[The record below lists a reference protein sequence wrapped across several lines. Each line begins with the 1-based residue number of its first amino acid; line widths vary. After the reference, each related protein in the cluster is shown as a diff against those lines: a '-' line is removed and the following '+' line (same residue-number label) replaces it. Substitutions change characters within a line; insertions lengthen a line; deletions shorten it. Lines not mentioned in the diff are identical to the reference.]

1 MFRFTIAVCLMTCF
15 APLQASVAD
24 SLNIYTHR
32 QPALLEP
39 ILEAYTKKTGVKFST
54 VYAPKGLVQ
63 RLQSEGNA
71 TPADMVI
78 TVDINRVHELSE
90 TGLLAP
96 LFSSKIKK
104 QVPAHLRDKNG
115 EWTALSLRARI
126 AAISVQRVAKSE
138 VLSLADLVK
147 PSLKGRVCTR
157 VGSHVYNRALLA
169 SIITNE
175 GEAAAR
181 DWATG
186 LVKNLARKP
195 QGNDRAQAKAIYSG
209 ECDVA
214 LMNTYYYGKM
224 KFNDKNPEQ
233 KKWAESLRLVFL
245 DQNGRGQ
252 HVNISAAAIL
262 KASKRQGAALEFIEW
277 LTSPE
282 AQLLYTRINYEYP
295 VNPEVNP
302 SEEVASWGKFKID
315 QVSLTDIAK
324 NTPLAQMIINE
335 TGW

>member
-1 MFRFTIAVCLMTCF
+1 
-15 APLQASVAD
+15 
-24 SLNIYTHR
+24 
-32 QPALLEP
+32 
-39 ILEAYTKKTGVKFST
+39 
-54 VYAPKGLVQ
+54 
-63 RLQSEGNA
+63 
-71 TPADMVI
+71 MVI
-78 TVDINRVHELSE
+78 TVDINRVYELSE

-126 AAISVQRVAKSE
+126 AAISVQRITKSE

-157 VGSHVYNRALLA
+157 IGSHVYNRALLA

-282 AQLLYTRINYEYP
+282 AQLLYTKVNYEYP
-295 VNPEVNP
+295 INPEVNP
-302 SEEVASWGKFKID
+302 SEEVAS
-315 QVSLTDIAK
+315 
-324 NTPLAQMIINE
+324 
-335 TGW
+335 